1 MDMLVKIRPALPASV
16 EHGLCSRFRTTK
28 SHCISCATVC
38 PAPGAVQF
46 AGESAEITDACIGC
60 GACASA
66 CPNGAIRLKE
76 SDPQLV
82 ERIRNGVRSG
92 EAFCIACP
100 RSQGKADLVVPCLG
114 RLTEA
119 LLLEPIRGG
128 AARVELLDPGC
139 SGCALKPA
147 APQWESTLFLA
158 RALCEAA
165 GFAADRV
172 GRVAVPV
179 GKPEMR
185 KASEPPE
192 PPNPRRAMFRAIA
205 EKWKT
210 TGSDAATE
218 GGETGR
224 ETGRD
229 ADEPYR
235 DAVQRHHENPK
246 RMALLQVLRALPGAV
261 ARPKTKTKT
270 LPAAGLPLA
279 DVAVDS
285 RCVGCNVCETLCPVG
300 ALRHAQ
306 ADGAY
311 EVYELDFSPAL
322 CTGCGVCVA
331 ACFHQAIRIRETVD
345 LSVLFGQPS
354 IPLIS
359 APRRIC
365 QSCRESFLG
374 EASDYCTACS
384 VSGDRRDAIARRF
397 FLGGNQSA

>member
-1 MDMLVKIRPALPASV
+1 MDMLVKTRPALPASV
-16 EHGLCSRFRTTK
+16 AHGLCSRFRTTK

-38 PAPGAVQF
+38 PVPGAVQF
-46 AGESAEITDACIGC
+46 AGESAEITDACVGC

-82 ERIRNGVRSG
+82 ERIRNEVRSG
-92 EAFCIACP
+92 EAFCIACT
-100 RSQGKADLVVPCLG
+100 RSQGKADLVVPCLS

-147 APQWESTLFLA
+147 APRWESTLFLA

-179 GKPEMR
+179 GKPETR
-185 KASEPPE
+185 KASGPPE
-192 PPNPRRAMFRAIA
+192 PPNPRRALFRAIA

-210 TGSDAATE
+210 TGIDATA
-218 GGETGR
+218 GGETGQ
-224 ETGRD
+224 D
-229 ADEPYR
+229 PDEPYR

-246 RMALLQVLRALPGAV
+246 RTALLQGLRALPGAE
-261 ARPKTKTKT
+261 ARPKT

-306 ADGAY
+306 ADG
-311 EVYELDFSPAL
+311 VYTLDFYPAL

-331 ACFHQAIRIRETVD
+331 ACFHQAIRIRDTVD
-345 LSVLFGQPS
+345 LSVLFVQPS

-365 QSCRESFLG
+365 QSCRDSFLG
-374 EASDYCTACS
+374 EASEYCTACS